1 MNPAELFRQETNTV
15 QLAPGDF
22 LFREGEKGDKMY
34 VLLEGEIDI
43 FLGDFVLETA
53 GPGALLGEMAL
64 IDDSPRTA
72 NAVAKTPSPP
82 GANRPAPVSF
92 SRSADTAFCDACD
105 ENAGRS
111 PASHERRDGGA
122 IASLERDAALL
133 FRSRACGVIFRRMR
147 IVAQYLLFAAIATT
161 GCGQQ
166 APTAADFAAQR
177 QRMVEQQLKPRG
189 IKDERVLAAMAK
201 VPREEFIPADARADA
216 YEDGPLPIGYDQ
228 TISQPYIVAFM
239 TEQLRPK
246 PSDRVLEIGSGSGY
260 QAAILAE
267 LVADVYTIE
276 IVEPLAKTAEA
287 TLQRLGYKN
296 VHIKVGDGYKG
307 WPEEAPFDAIIVT
320 CAPEKVPQPL
330 VDQLKDGGRMVI
342 PVGERFAQQLYLLE
356 KKNGQLKE
364 SATLPVRFVPMLRE
378 AQKK

>member
-1 MNPAELFRQETNTV
+1 
-15 QLAPGDF
+15 
-22 LFREGEKGDKMY
+22 
-34 VLLEGEIDI
+34 
-43 FLGDFVLETA
+43 
-53 GPGALLGEMAL
+53 
-64 IDDSPRTA
+64 
-72 NAVAKTPSPP
+72 
-82 GANRPAPVSF
+82 
-92 SRSADTAFCDACD
+92 
-105 ENAGRS
+105 
-111 PASHERRDGGA
+111 
-122 IASLERDAALL
+122 
-133 FRSRACGVIFRRMR
+133 MR
-147 IVAQYLLFAAIATT
+147 IIAQYVISAAIATT

-166 APTAADFAAQR
+166 VPTPADFAGQR
-177 QRMVEQQLKPRG
+177 QRMVEQQLKSRG

-201 VPREEFIPADARADA
+201 VPREEFVPADARVEA
-216 YEDGPLPIGYDQ
+216 YEDGPLPIGHKQ

-267 LVADVYTIE
+267 LVADVYTID

-307 WPEEAPFDAIIVT
+307 WPEEAPFDAVIVT

-364 SATLPVRFVPMLRE
+364 SVTLPVRFVPMLRE
-378 AQKK
+378 AQKQ

>member
-1 MNPAELFRQETNTV
+1 
-15 QLAPGDF
+15 
-22 LFREGEKGDKMY
+22 
-34 VLLEGEIDI
+34 
-43 FLGDFVLETA
+43 
-53 GPGALLGEMAL
+53 
-64 IDDSPRTA
+64 
-72 NAVAKTPSPP
+72 
-82 GANRPAPVSF
+82 
-92 SRSADTAFCDACD
+92 
-105 ENAGRS
+105 
-111 PASHERRDGGA
+111 
-122 IASLERDAALL
+122 
-133 FRSRACGVIFRRMR
+133 MR
-147 IVAQYLLFAAIATT
+147 IVAQYLVFAAIATT

-166 APTAADFAAQR
+166 APTAADLAAQR

-201 VPREEFIPADARADA
+201 VPREEFISADARPSA

-228 TISQPYIVAFM
+228 TISQPYVVAFM

-276 IVEPLAKTAEA
+276 IVEPLAKSAEA
-287 TLQRLGYKN
+287 TLQRLGYNKVN
-296 VHIKVGDGYKG
+296 IKVGDGYKG

-364 SATLPVRFVPMLRE
+364 SVTLPVHFVPMLRE
-378 AQKK
+378 AK